1 MNVALSRESN
11 LTTNQDAFRDLKMF
25 LKDLENAFKVLK
37 ELFLKASIFEKE

>member
-25 LKDLENAFKVLK
+25 LKDSENVFKVLK
-37 ELFLKASIFEKE
+37 KAFIESLNF

>member
-25 LKDLENAFKVLK
+25 LKDLENAFKVQK
-37 ELFLKASIFEKE
+37 EPFFESLNF